1 MNSIQINKKNNITE
15 TSNANF
21 FEGSLHTEIGDK
33 ALCRS
38 IKKDY
43 NDFNKL
49 DLQSKYELSKNHLKE
64 TLDLLIT
71 EYRKGYVLDDFTELE
86 EFLTTYS
93 YNYKF
98 TPEHLK
104 NCDCYKAVC
113 NRFMDLK
120 YLENKINEAQGKG
133 KGYKIDMKNPAERL
147 AFKNKYE
154 NATNDIYLDSANY
167 LNKYYFNK
175 DKIRI
180 CPYLFKE
187 LVTTLSF
194 FKKDYDLS
202 KTKVRE
208 VVKSIINYQISLY
221 NSNVY
226 SASNGMFDSV
236 SDKFGNMSNRISSN
250 EYYKMKLNEQIIKAI
265 KTLDEMI
272 EGNKNVN
279 INMDVKSISL
289 KDVLKRIDI

>member
-1 MNSIQINKKNNITE
+1 MTNEFKKLQNENIT
-15 TSNANF
+15 SPSKNF
-21 FEGSLHTEIGDK
+21 FEKMLYTEIGDK
-33 ALCRS
+33 ALCKI
-38 IKKDY
+38 IKIDY

-49 DLQSKYELSKNHLKE
+49 DLQSKYELSKNHLQE
-64 TLDLLIT
+64 TLDFLIN
-71 EYRKGYVLDDFTELE
+71 EYRKGYGLDDFTELE
-86 EFLTTYS
+86 ELLTTYS

-120 YLENKINEAQGKG
+120 YLENKIIEAQGKG
-133 KGYKIDMKNPAERL
+133 KGYKIDMQNPAERL
-147 AFKNKYE
+147 AFNNKYE

-175 DKIRI
+175 NNIRI

-187 LVTTLSF
+187 LINTLSI

-202 KTKVRE
+202 KAKVRE

-226 SASNGMFDSV
+226 SAGNGMFENV
-236 SDKFGNMSNRISSN
+236 SDKFGNISNRISSN
-250 EYYKMKLNEQIIKAI
+250 EYYKMKLNAEIIKAI
-265 KTLDEMI
+265 KVLDEMI
-272 EGNKNVN
+272 EGNKNINVN
-279 INMDVKSISL
+279 LNMRSITI
-289 KDVLKRIDI
+289 KDVLDKIDM